1 VRALI
6 VDDDLDSMELVK
18 RVLMSCDAQVTTA
31 ASGAQGFTLLQQ
43 LSPDVVLAD
52 IGMPEMDGYEFVK
65 LVRALKVEQLRATP
79 VVALTALARSE
90 DRRRA
95 MLAGFDLHMAKP
107 VEPAELVAVV
117 GRLARRV

>member
-1 VRALI
+1 
-6 VDDDLDSMELVK
+6 
-18 RVLMSCDAQVTTA
+18 MSCDAQVTTA

-79 VVALTALARSE
+79 VVALTA
-90 DRRRA
+90 
-95 MLAGFDLHMAKP
+95 AGQIGGSAAGDACGF
-107 VEPAELVAVV
+107 
-117 GRLARRV
+117 

>member
-1 VRALI
+1 
-6 VDDDLDSMELVK
+6 M
-18 RVLMSCDAQVTTA
+18 TTA

-79 VVALTALARSE
+79 MVALTALARSE